1 MIEFQNSN
9 QTRHQQNISV
19 STAYQQSIGMSM
31 NEGSNHSKKH
41 AKIGTKTRGP
51 DQFVVIGILFIR

>member
-1 MIEFQNSN
+1 
-9 QTRHQQNISV
+9 
-19 STAYQQSIGMSM
+19 MSM